1 MAIFVQYFF
10 RLKKCQK
17 LLLFFFVRTDEM
29 IFFRS
34 PAVRDIVGW
43 FFLVARWLRR
53 WLPQKWHFLA
63 TPHEKN
69 IGWYFSFF
77 PHLLWLLHFHFFDG
91 VGGLGMGG
99 GRRLALVVRDTRC
112 LLRLNPSVARAN
124 NRTSRQ
130 IRKVFGRENMVF
142 LKVVEFYPQ
151 WIFFSCVKTLEKK
164 NHFLRNSLL
173 SMYRRNMELMR
184 LSNTS

>member
-1 MAIFVQYFF
+1 MSKIAAFF
-10 RLKKCQK
+10 LRQN
-17 LLLFFFVRTDEM
+17 RWDD
-29 IFFRS
+29 FFRS
-34 PAVRDIVGW
+34 TAVRDIVGW
-43 FFLVARWLRR
+43 VFLVARWLRR
-53 WLPQKWHFLA
+53 LLPQKWHFLQHPA
-63 TPHEKN
+63 PPLPRKKYWL
-69 IGWYFSFF
+69 IFFIFSPSFMASSFSLFGWC
-77 PHLLWLLHFHFFDG
+77 WGKGG
-91 VGGLGMGG
+91 VGW
-99 GRRLALVVRDTRC
+99 LALVVRDTRC

-173 SMYRRNMELMR
+173 SMYWQNMELR
-184 LSNTS
+184 SLTQTKE